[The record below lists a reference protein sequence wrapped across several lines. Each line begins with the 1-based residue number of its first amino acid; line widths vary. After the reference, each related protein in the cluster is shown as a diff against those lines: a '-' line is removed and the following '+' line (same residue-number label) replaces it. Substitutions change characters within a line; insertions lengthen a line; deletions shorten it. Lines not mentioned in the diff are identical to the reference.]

1 MSLGGGGSNDWLG
14 RMLRAE
20 GSREVEREGKP
31 EYDAP
36 SYSVSFRSVLIVVLV
51 TVALIVGAIVIFT

>member
-1 MSLGGGGSNDWLG
+1 MSLGGGGGNDWLG

-20 GSREVEREGKP
+20 GSREVEREGKA

-36 SYSVSFRSVLIVVLV
+36 SYSVSFRSVLIAVLV
-51 TVALIVGAIVIFT
+51 MVALIVGAIVIFT

>member
-1 MSLGGGGSNDWLG
+1 MPGWGGNDWVG

-20 GSREVEREGKP
+20 GSSKVERDGKAQ
-31 EYDAP
+31 YDAP

-51 TVALIVGAIVIFT
+51 LVALIAGAIVIFT